1 MYLEISTNG
10 TNWTSLATFT
20 GVQNTWIEKSYSL
33 NNYLNKSNVFIRFR
47 FKSDI
52 MVNKDGMYIDDFK
65 IDVTGGYTTQ
75 LMQIPQGWSGISSY
89 LSPAQT
95 QVNDLLEPLG
105 SNLIILQDMTNVYW
119 PEQNINTIGNWNTH
133 NGYKIKLS
141 NNATLQFLGSL
152 EENKTLTLPQG
163 WSLIP
168 VISDCQVSCEELFGS
183 YNQVF

>member
-1 MYLEISTNG
+1 
-10 TNWTSLATFT
+10 
-20 GVQNTWIEKSYSL
+20 
-33 NNYLNKSNVFIRFR
+33 
-47 FKSDI
+47 
-52 MVNKDGMYIDDFK
+52 
-65 IDVTGGYTTQ
+65 
-75 LMQIPQGWSGISSY
+75 
-89 LSPAQT
+89 
-95 QVNDLLEPLG
+95 
-105 SNLIILQDMTNVYW
+105 MTNVYW

-183 YNQVF
+183 YNQVFLVKDVAATDVFGRHKIFKP